1 MQYRKFSKSN
11 LTVSE
16 IGFGTWSM
24 GGMWG
29 ACDDAAATE
38 ALNTGLD
45 CGITF
50 FDTAYVYGD
59 GHSETLIGNVVRKRK
74 MRDKVFIATKVPPK
88 NEQWPAKMGSDVRD
102 IFPASWIREM
112 TETSLK
118 NLQTDFLDLQQL
130 HVWAPN
136 WQGQGDWLE
145 EVQKLKQEGK
155 IRYFGISIN
164 DHQPDTALELVASG
178 LIDSVQV
185 IFNIFD
191 QSPVE
196 NLLPLCE
203 KHKVSVIARVPFDEG
218 SLTGAL
224 TPTTQFPKRD
234 WRKHYFSGSRL
245 EETCARVEKLKGFLD
260 ADTPTLPDLA
270 LKFCLGFPAVTTVIP
285 GMRKKTHVLS
295 CAKVSEMKPLA
306 SKILSD
312 LKTHAWLR
320 SFYPS
325 WEEDGL

>member
-1 MQYRKFSKSN
+1 
-11 LTVSE
+11 
-16 IGFGTWSM
+16 M

-38 ALNTGLD
+38 ALNVGLD

-74 MRDKVFIATKVPPK
+74 VRDKVFIATKVPPK
-88 NEQWPAKMGSDVRD
+88 NYQWPAKMGSNVRE

-112 TETSLK
+112 TDASLK
-118 NLQTDFLDLQQL
+118 NLQTDYVDLQQL

-145 EVQKLKQEGK
+145 EIQKLKQEGK

-164 DHQPDTALELVASG
+164 DHQPDTALELVSSG

-191 QSPVE
+191 QSPAE
-196 NLLPLCE
+196 KLLPLCE

-218 SLTGAL
+218 SLTGSL
-224 TPTTQFPKRD
+224 TPTMQFPKRD
-234 WRKHYFSGSRL
+234 WRKHYFSGDRL
-245 EETCARVEKLKGFLD
+245 RETCGRVEKLKNFLNSE
-260 ADTPTLPDLA
+260 TPTLPDLA
-270 LKFCLGFPAVTTVIP
+270 LKFCLGFSAVTTVIP
-285 GMRKKTHVLS
+285 GMRKKSHVQS
-295 CAKVSEMKPLA
+295 SARVSQSA
-306 SKILSD
+306 SLPKEILQA
-312 LKTHAWLR
+312 LKSHQWIR
-320 SFYPS
+320 SFYPVRP
-325 WEEDGL
+325 E